1 MYKDLGI
8 TMSLAKECGVPMF
21 ATSIAM
27 KMFQTDISSLPD
39 EDNWSIVKIF
49 KRITGA
55 EVKKSE

>member
-1 MYKDLGI
+1 
-8 TMSLAKECGVPMF
+8 MSLAKECGVPMF

-27 KMFQTDISSLPD
+27 EMFQTDISSLPD
-39 EDNWSIVKIF
+39 EDDWSIVKIF